1 MTTTNKQTAA
11 IWAEK
16 LGDAY
21 VGCYG
26 LLDDLD
32 RENDV
37 SNNGE
42 RESSLY
48 RWMYNAQNGVLDISD
63 EQKRQLTDAMKT
75 DEQEYIPRN
84 ATESE
89 FRNKCQDY
97 KAYINSHYALPSV
110 STEPELYS
118 WMVRSKANYNSF
130 VDHRRKYLT
139 DLFNYILSLGFSI

>member
-1 MTTTNKQTAA
+1 MTATNKQTAA

-32 RENDV
+32 REKD
-37 SNNGE
+37 G
-42 RESSLY
+42 
-48 RWMYNAQNGVLDISD
+48 
-63 EQKRQLTDAMKT
+63 
-75 DEQEYIPRN
+75 
-84 ATESE
+84 TEEE
-89 FRNKCQDY
+89 FRNKCRDY

-110 STEPELYS
+110 STEPELYG
-118 WMVRSKANYNSF
+118 WMIRSKANYNSY